1 MAKKQI
7 VRVAKLQFNAG
18 KAKPGPELAGLGI
31 NMPSFTKDF
40 NDKTKDRNGEPVPVI
55 ITVHSDKSFVFELKT
70 APASYKLL
78 QAAKLKKGSAN
89 SKTIIAG
96 KITKKQLEEIAKY
109 KMVDMNTD
117 ILESAMKQVAGTAK
131 NMGILIE
138 GIDNIEE
145 KEKEAKE
152 AEKANI
158 LAEAKEAKLDAEI
171 ETAKTLAKE
180 SGESIVVE
188 TIAQSNDTNDET
200 TGDK

>member
-31 NMPSFTKDF
+31 NMPAFTKDF

-78 QAAKLKKGSAN
+78 KAANLEKGSAN

-109 KMVDMNTD
+109 KIVDMNTD
-117 ILESAMKQVAGTAK
+117 NLESAMKQVAGTAK
-131 NMGILIE
+131 NMGILID

-145 KEKEAKE
+145 KEAEAQEAK
-152 AEKANI
+152 KANI
-158 LAEAKEAKLDAEI
+158 LADAKEAKLEEEI
-171 ETAKTLAKE
+171 QTANTLAKE
-180 SGESIVVE
+180 GNEEIKVE
-188 TIAQSNDTNDET
+188 TTSQSNDDVDKS
-200 TGDK
+200 GDK